1 MDGTCDDHHSLCLWK
16 YENPAPC
23 SGAVIRTHRTQEQN
37 GCTSKRTE
45 QGRKSPAA
53 NVGFNVSSST
63 RTFKRHLTIL
73 LLTASFLQKFPLHH
87 QGPNRA
93 HSPHHPQSSYL
104 GRLSLSRTGT
114 AELSGPTP
122 SNRNRFLA
130 DCATPATTWFRLK
143 WLSGSLPASR
153 PNRALSLNPSQRDLT
168 REDGIC

>member
-93 HSPHHPQSSYL
+93 HSPHLTIPKAAASDDYPFRTRERQSSVGQL
-104 GRLSLSRTGT
+104 HPIAIDLCLI
-114 AELSGPTP
+114 AQP
-122 SNRNRFLA
+122 
-130 DCATPATTWFRLK
+130 
-143 WLSGSLPASR
+143 LPR
-153 PNRALSLNPSQRDLT
+153 HGFD
-168 REDGIC
+168 